1 VLRHRRQSRRKR
13 LLGPLGIGVVV
24 FAAIGLIVAGNG
36 ASPPSTVGAVAG
48 ETNHPPAA
56 TGGARDSNH
65 DGGPA
70 AAAASV
76 APGSADSRPTAP
88 VPEDSAG
95 AEEYD
100 APLAEDLTG
109 YRWPLA
115 KPRLTLPFG
124 PTPWGGWMVGGEKF
138 HDGIDLA
145 TFCGDTVVAAHEGV
159 VLAAGRHY
167 DDQMG
172 WIGDLSRYHARL
184 DAKKLWVTLPIV
196 VVIDDGNGYRSV
208 YAHFGKV
215 VVKKGQTVKAGQ
227 LLGYEGRTGRA
238 SGCHLH
244 YGLFSPLERNRFG
257 IDKVVVKHMLLPA
270 NQIARVDPL
279 RVLPAR
285 GTPDKLATPPP
296 TGPEPSADSP

>member
-65 DGGPA
+65 DSGPA

-76 APGSADSRPTAP
+76 APGSADSRPTPP

-172 WIGDLSRYHARL
+172 WIGDLSRYYARL

-196 VVIDDGNGYRSV
+196 VVVDDGNGYRSV

-215 VVKKGQTVKAGQ
+215 VVKKGQTVKAGE

-244 YGLFSPLERNRFG
+244 YGLFSPLETDQFA
-257 IDKVVVKHMLLPA
+257 IDPVAGKHMKLPGA
-270 NQIARVDPL
+270 EIARIDPQL
-279 RVLPAR
+279 VLPAR
-285 GTPDKLATPPP
+285 TKPKPN
-296 TGPEPSADSP
+296 PSASPAD